1 MVKFLVH
8 DKVDSVGVAV
18 ADIKAGETVK
28 GYIMEEGTEI
38 EVVSK
43 SDILLGHK
51 IALKDVAQ
59 GDNIIKYNVPIGI
72 TTQDITVGEHVHIH
86 NLKTARW

>member
-8 DKVDSVGVAV
+8 DKNDSVGVAV

-28 GYIMEEGTEI
+28 GYIMEDGSEI

-43 SDILLGHK
+43 NDIALGHK
-51 IALKDVAQ
+51 IALVNVPKGSQ
-59 GDNIIKYNVPIGI
+59 IIKYSVPIGK
-72 TTQDITVGEHVHIH
+72 TVQDITVGEHVHIH